1 MHSWRPRRSG
11 ARSASRPCAARP
23 GRWTASLSTSSCP
36 ESRWPAPMSDSRRL
50 TTLNSG
56 TRGRPSIRWR
66 WRGRSREMIPIEDVP
81 AQEANVPIGPEE
93 RSRLLPSLSTRAQLD
108 EIERLKINAARV
120 WAMRSAVL
128 QRDDL
133 ITESFAR
140 DLHRRMFSGI
150 WRGAGRYRTTERS
163 QGWEASRIAEGVRMF
178 LDDAEGWIRFSTY
191 APHEAAVRLHRSEER
206 RVGKERRSRW
216 SPHQQKHQN

>member
-178 LDDAEGWIRFSTY
+178 LDDAEGWIRLASQ
-191 APHEAAVRLHRSEER
+191 P
-206 RVGKERRSRW
+206 
-216 SPHQQKHQN
+216 